1 LGLRVSGKLAP
12 EAVKPGPDRDD
23 ALTVTAAAPVE
34 DRVSVCAAGVFNAT
48 SPKSTLVVLRL
59 SVAAA
64 LSCRAKVSDTPPA
77 LAVSVADSVEFA
89 GETVAVKLALLAPAA
104 TLTEDGTLTNEL
116 LLDKLTVN
124 PPLAAAAF
132 SVTAQLSVP
141 DPVIELLVQFSALS
155 TGTPVPLRLTLTG
168 DPVNELLVSVS

>member
-1 LGLRVSGKLAP
+1 
-12 EAVKPGPDRDD
+12 
-23 ALTVTAAAPVE
+23 
-34 DRVSVCAAGVFNAT
+34 
-48 SPKSTLVVLRL
+48 VVLRL